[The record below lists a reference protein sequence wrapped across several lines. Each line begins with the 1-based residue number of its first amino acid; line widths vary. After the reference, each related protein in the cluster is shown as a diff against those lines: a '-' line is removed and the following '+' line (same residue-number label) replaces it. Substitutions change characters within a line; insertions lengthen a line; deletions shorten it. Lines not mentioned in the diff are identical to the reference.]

1 MLKAKGIYDGTHVVL
16 FDPLPLL
23 PHTPV
28 KVLIV
33 EQTIDTEQVYWQ
45 CLIDLGLIKEI
56 RSQPTD
62 EQPFEPV
69 RVTGMPISQT
79 IIEERR

>member
-1 MLKAKGIYDGTHVVL
+1 MLKVKGIYDGEKVTL
-16 FDPLPLL
+16 LDPLPIP

-28 KVLIV
+28 EVLVV
-33 EQTIDTEQVYWQ
+33 EQTMDTEQAYWQ
-45 CLIDLGLIKEI
+45 RLVDLGLIKTV
-56 RSQPTD
+56 RPQSTD

-69 RVTGMPISQT
+69 HVTGILISQT